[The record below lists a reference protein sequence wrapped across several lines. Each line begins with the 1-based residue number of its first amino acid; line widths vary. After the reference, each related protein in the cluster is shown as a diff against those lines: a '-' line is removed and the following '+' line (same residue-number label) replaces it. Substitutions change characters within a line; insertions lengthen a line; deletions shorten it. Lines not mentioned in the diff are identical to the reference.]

1 MIPVIRKDQEGSLSQ
16 MKERVESHSHNLI
29 LDERIDKLQH
39 EPRTGTSGFRLIP
52 FVITASVIIATG
64 YLVV

>member
-1 MIPVIRKDQEGSLSQ
+1 

-29 LDERIDKLQH
+29 LDERVEKLQH
-39 EPRTGTSGFRLIP
+39 ALQTGTGGFRLIP